1 MSRFEK
7 LAAIDKIANECI
19 QDGDFVLASK
29 FHNEFMKVAQEKRTY
44 KVTDFKEFLRDIAE
58 KTGVTV
64 MQLKGYNPGVKNV
77 LYEGQTIN
85 LGPAAKKDAPG
96 MYTVSQGDSLS
107 SIASR
112 KGISLQML
120 LKLNPQINPSNVL
133 QPGTKLKVP
142 VMKSSLEESPM
153 DFMAEEMPEMPEM

>member
-7 LAAIDKIANECI
+7 LAAINKIANECI

-44 KVTDFKEFLRDIAE
+44 KVTDFTESLLDIAG
-58 KTGVTV
+58 KTGVSV
-64 MQLKGYNPGVKNV
+64 MQLKGYNPKIQDV
-77 LYEGQTIN
+77 LYEGTVVN
-85 LGPAAKKDAPG
+85 LGPAKKKERPG
-96 MYTVSQGDSLS
+96 YYTVSAGDN
-107 SIASR
+107 ASR
-112 KGISLQML
+112 IADRFKTTVEMLQ
-120 LKLNPQINPSNVL
+120 KLNPNKKLSL
-133 QPGTKLKVP
+133 LYPGEQLKVP

>member
-7 LAAIDKIANECI
+7 LAAINKIANECI

-44 KVTDFKEFLRDIAE
+44 KVTDFREFLRDIAE